1 MSTRIKKRYCRCR
14 KSLTGLNFFQ
24 ALLSLLLRYC
34 SLLRR
39 SISYQFLELS
49 VSMKI
54 SDITQDK
61 NLLTV
66 VSSAVPLLFPCSMLC
81 FIVVVR
87 NIADMLPGNI
97 YYSRW
102 LVDIVYAGRI
112 GFVHIITH
120 KYHTLTNI

>member
-1 MSTRIKKRYCRCR
+1 
-14 KSLTGLNFFQ
+14 
-24 ALLSLLLRYC
+24 
-34 SLLRR
+34 
-39 SISYQFLELS
+39 
-49 VSMKI
+49 MKI

-61 NLLTV
+61 SLLTV
-66 VSSAVPLLFPCSMLC
+66 VSSAVPLLFPYSMLC

-112 GFVHIITH
+112 GFVYIITH